1 MWTAKNRALYDRST
15 SRYPSDVTD
24 EEWALIEPHLPP
36 QRKGRRHPAPD
47 RRDVLDA
54 ILYILTTG
62 CQWRQLPKD
71 FSSKSTVNR
80 YLLDWDY
87 DGVLARIYHVL
98 YTAAREAAGRKPEP
112 TLAIIDSQS
121 VKTAKKGGRALIRLA
136 TMRAKKSRV
145 INVTSQSTHRG

>member
-1 MWTAKNRALYDRST
+1 MWTSENRAAYDRST

-71 FSSKSTVNR
+71 FPSKSTVNR

-87 DGVLARIYHVL
+87 DGILAKIHHAL
-98 YTAAREAAGRKPEP
+98 YAAAREAAGRKPEP

-121 VKTAKKGGRALIRLA
+121 VKTAEKGGRALISPA
-136 TMRAKKSRV
+136 MTRAKKSRATSV
-145 INVTSQSTHRG
+145 ISRSTPKV

>member
-1 MWTAKNRALYDRST
+1 MWTAENRALYDRST

-36 QRKGRRHPAPD
+36 D

-62 CQWRQLPKD
+62 CQWRQLLKD
-71 FSSKSTVNR
+71 FPSKSTVKR

-121 VKTAKKGGRALIRLA
+121 VKTAENLWTGCGTQVRICLNYG
-136 TMRAKKSRV
+136 SR
-145 INVTSQSTHRG
+145 

>member
-36 QRKGRRHPAPD
+36 D

-62 CQWRQLPKD
+62 CQWRQLLKD
-71 FSSKSTVNR
+71 FPSKSTVKR

-121 VKTAKKGGRALIRLA
+121 VKTAENLWTGCGTQVRICLNYG
-136 TMRAKKSRV
+136 SR
-145 INVTSQSTHRG
+145 